1 MHFYGALI
9 LFVTVSA
16 ACGLTCYQ
24 CEVKGCTNNVTCPSG
39 FDRCHITGDDGHVE
53 KSCMK
58 SEDCLPPKTCC
69 CTDLCNGAAA
79 SSSTDLC
86 NAATPAASSILLLM
100 ASSAIVTLFL

>member
-24 CEVKGCTNNVTCPSG
+24 CLGKGCTNEVTCFPDG
-39 FDRCHITGDDGHVE
+39 DRCTSIDVNGLVT
-53 KSCMK
+53 KSCMN
-58 SEDCLPPKTCC
+58 SGACVPPITCC
-69 CTDLCNGAAA
+69 STDLCNG
-79 SSSTDLC
+79 
-86 NAATPAASSILLLM
+86 ATPAASSILLLM

>member
-24 CEVKGCTNNVTCPSG
+24 CVGKGCTNKVACPSG
-39 FDRCHITGDDGHVE
+39 LDRCSSIEENGVVT
-53 KSCMK
+53 KSCT
-58 SEDCLPPKTCC
+58 SSALCVALTTCC
-69 CTDLCNGAAA
+69 STDLCNG
-79 SSSTDLC
+79 
-86 NAATPAASSILLLM
+86 ATPAASSILLLM

>member
-24 CEVKGCTNNVTCPSG
+24 CEGKGCTDTFTCPASSG
-39 FDRCHITGDDGHVE
+39 LDRCSSIEVNGLVT
-53 KSCMK
+53 KSCMN
-58 SEDCLPPKTCC
+58 SALCVAPITCC
-69 CTDLCNGAAA
+69 STDLCNG
-79 SSSTDLC
+79 
-86 NAATPAASSILLLM
+86 ATPAASSILLLM

>member
-24 CEVKGCTNNVTCPSG
+24 CVGKGCTDTFTCPASSG
-39 FDRCHITGDDGHVE
+39 LDRCSSIDVNGVVT
-53 KSCMK
+53 KSCT
-58 SEDCLPPKTCC
+58 SSALCVALTTCC
-69 CTDLCNGAAA
+69 STDLCNG
-79 SSSTDLC
+79 
-86 NAATPAASSILLLM
+86 ATPAASSILLLM